1 MTVIEKST
9 PCNLKFFKVIHCEEV
24 YIINLLVHTRE
35 LILPHN
41 VVEQN
46 FENVNMMQ
54 IIAN

>member
-9 PCNLKFFKVIHCEEV
+9 PCNLKFFKIIHCEEV
-24 YIINLLVHTRE
+24 YIINLLVHTLE

-46 FENVNMMQ
+46 F
-54 IIAN
+54 